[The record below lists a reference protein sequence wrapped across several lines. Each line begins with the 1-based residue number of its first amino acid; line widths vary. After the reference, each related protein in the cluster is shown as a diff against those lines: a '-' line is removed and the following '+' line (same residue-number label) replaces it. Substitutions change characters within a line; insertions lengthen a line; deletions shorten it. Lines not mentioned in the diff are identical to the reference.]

1 MRKIFLSSLL
11 LINMAAFCQTE
22 DSTIDVARKKQIDD
36 SITAVLN
43 SISNGKDYT
52 SLSQDP
58 DNVQEGVNPGLDYFV
73 RMQEREKAEKKKT
86 AVLRIVLGVLLL
98 GILIIGLTRKV
109 KKQESR
115 SQVQSLSPY

>member
-11 LINMAAFCQTE
+11 LINMMAFCQTA
-22 DSTIDVARKKQIDD
+22 DSTIDAARKKQIDD

-43 SISNGKDYT
+43 SISNSKDYT
-52 SLSQDP
+52 SSSSDP
-58 DNVQEGVNPGLDYFV
+58 NNVQESVNPGLDYFV

-86 AVLRIVLGVLLL
+86 AVFRIILGVLLL

-115 SQVQSLSPY
+115 S

>member
-11 LINMAAFCQTE
+11 LISMVAFCQTG
-22 DSTIDVARKKQIDD
+22 DSTIDAARKNQIDD

-43 SISNGKDYT
+43 SISNSKDYT
-52 SLSQDP
+52 SSSP
-58 DNVQEGVNPGLDYFV
+58 DNVQENANPGLDYFV

-86 AVLRIVLGVLLL
+86 AVLRIILGVLLL

-115 SQVQSLSPY
+115 S